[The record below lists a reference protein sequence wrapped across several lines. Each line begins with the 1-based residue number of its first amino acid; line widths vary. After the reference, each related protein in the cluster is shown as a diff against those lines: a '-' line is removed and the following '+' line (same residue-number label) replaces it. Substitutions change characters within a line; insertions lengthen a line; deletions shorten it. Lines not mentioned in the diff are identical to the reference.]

1 MLFFGLN
8 DDPEEDWAKSEEK
21 IINLC
26 SNKLNLSKN
35 STHFERVHR
44 LGKFIE
50 GKNRPIIAKFA
61 FFKDKQE
68 ILSSARKL
76 KGTGISISEDFS
88 FATRQIRKKL
98 YDFAK
103 AQKTKFYLAVDTL
116 RIDKKTYVVD
126 SVTNEV
132 VLSTR

>member
-1 MLFFGLN
+1 MLFFGLD

-26 SNKLNLSKN
+26 SNKLQLSKT
-35 STHFERVHR
+35 SRHFERVHR
-44 LGKFIE
+44 LGKYTE

-61 FFKDKQE
+61 LFKDKQE
-68 ILSSARKL
+68 VLSSARKL
-76 KGTGISISEDFS
+76 KGTGLSISEDFS
-88 FATRQIRKKL
+88 FTTRQIRKKL

-103 AQKTKFYLAVDTL
+103 AQNTKFYLAVDTL
-116 RIDKKTYVVD
+116 RMDKKTYVVD
-126 SVTNEV
+126 SITNQV

>member
-1 MLFFGLN
+1 MLFFGLD

-26 SNKLNLSKN
+26 SNKLELRKT

-44 LGKFIE
+44 LGKYTQ

-68 ILSSARKL
+68 VLSSARKL
-76 KGTGISISEDFS
+76 KGTGLSISEDFS
-88 FATRQIRKKL
+88 FTTRQIRKKL

-103 AQKTKFYLAVDTL
+103 AQNTRFYLAVDTL
-116 RIDKKTYVVD
+116 HMDKKTYVVD
-126 SVTNEV
+126 SITNKV